1 MLYLQPFHSIGKAF
15 GFNFY
20 TFSNFYKFI
29 KILTAIPA
37 TGTAVSSCCLL

>member
-1 MLYLQPFHSIGKAF
+1 MLCLLNERAANKAF

-29 KILTAIPA
+29 KILTTIPA
-37 TGTAVSSCCLL
+37 TGTAV